1 MILVEVRNVVPL
13 QCIAV
18 KLFQRPILPL
28 RKRPSLLLCCAIVL
42 MLDTVVAFA
51 LKHKG
56 VLKLMSIYLQGG
68 NDMHNVLTII
78 EKLALQHD
86 KVPADLIRAKN
97 IKLGLRNEDGTGV
110 FVGITS
116 KGQVIGYKKEIQGD
130 GGQKKIDLDGELY
143 YCGYNIRDLIQH
155 QQMEGRFGFEETTYL
170 LLTGELPN
178 EKHLEVFTKAMAQ
191 ARGLPADAK
200 KIILSRPPHD
210 DQMGSL
216 HTIVSAMHLF
226 DENPNSTDIKDLA
239 RQCIDLIAK
248 LPTIAAYNYL
258 ASSGRGKKPSE
269 LIEPRTDFSHAE
281 NFLYMLKGSKPDP
294 LTANLLDMM
303 LVLHAEHGGGNNSTF
318 TVRTVS
324 SSGANSYM
332 AICSG
337 IASLSGHLHGG
348 ANEAVE
354 GMMEN
359 IKSHVKDWA
368 DDDEVSRYL
377 EKILDKK
384 TNDKSGKIYGI
395 GHAVYTKSDPRA
407 VVLEDK
413 AAEIARKSCMEKE
426 FGLYRKVAALAPRI
440 IQNRKGKT
448 SSPNVDFY
456 SGFVYRSM
464 GIPKELFTPIFAM
477 SRVAGWSA
485 HRIEEIIQ
493 GKLIR
498 PSYYSSLTDTIKK
511 YVPLGER

>member
-1 MILVEVRNVVPL
+1 ME
-13 QCIAV
+13 
-18 KLFQRPILPL
+18 K
-28 RKRPSLLLCCAIVL
+28 
-42 MLDTVVAFA
+42 
-51 LKHKG
+51 
-56 VLKLMSIYLQGG
+56 VLK
-68 NDMHNVLTII
+68 II
-78 EKLALQHD
+78 EKLALKHD
-86 KVPADLIRAKN
+86 KISPDLVKSKN
-97 IKLGLRNEDGTGV
+97 IKLGLRNENGTGV

-130 GGQKKIDLDGELY
+130 GSEKKIDLDGELY
-143 YCGYNIRDLIQH
+143 YCGYNVKDLVRHH
-155 QQMEGRFGFEETTYL
+155 QKEGRFGFEETIYL

-178 EKHLEVFTKAMAQ
+178 KKHLDTFTSELAQ
-191 ARGLPADAK
+191 RRRLPEEAK
-200 KIILSRPPHD
+200 KIILNRPPHD

-226 DENPNSTDIKDLA
+226 DKNPDSTDINDLS

-248 LPTIAAYNYL
+248 FPTIVAYNYH
-258 ASSGRGKKPSE
+258 ASAGHRKEFPE
-269 LIEPRTDFSHAE
+269 LLDSRDDYSHAE
-281 NFLYMLKGSKPDP
+281 NFLYMIHGKKPDK
-294 LTANLLDMM
+294 LTAHLFDMM

-359 IKSHVKDWA
+359 IKSHVKDWD
-368 DDDEVSRYL
+368 DDDEVSSYL
-377 EKILDKK
+377 GKILDKK
-384 TNDKSGKIYGI
+384 ANDSSGKIYGI

-407 VVLEDK
+407 LILEHK
-413 AAEIARKSCMEKE
+413 AEEIAKKSGMKKE
-426 FGLYRKVAALAPRI
+426 FNLYRKVAMLAPDI
-440 IQNRKGKT
+440 VLKKKGKVA
-448 SSPNVDFY
+448 SANVDFY

-498 PSYYSSLTDTIKK
+498 PSYFSSLPGLRKD
-511 YVPLGER
+511 YVPLSFR

>member
-1 MILVEVRNVVPL
+1 MKQVQSV
-13 QCIAV
+13 
-18 KLFQRPILPL
+18 L
-28 RKRPSLLLCCAIVL
+28 RIIQEL
-42 MLDTVVAFA
+42 A
-51 LKHKG
+51 LKHN
-56 VLKLMSIYLQGG
+56 KLSP
-68 NDMHNVLTII
+68 
-78 EKLALQHD
+78 E
-86 KVPADLIRAKN
+86 LIREKN

-116 KGQVIGYKKEIQGD
+116 KGQVIAYKKEFQGD
-130 GGQKKIDLDGELY
+130 GTVKKVDLDGELF
-143 YCGYNIRDLIQH
+143 YCGYNVKDLVRH
-155 QQMEGRFGFEETTYL
+155 QQEEGRFGFEETAYL

-178 EKHLEVFTKAMAQ
+178 RKHLDIFTSSLAEG
-191 ARGLPADAK
+191 RRLPKEAK
-200 KIILSRPPHD
+200 KIVLSRPPHD

-226 DENPNSTDIKDLA
+226 DDNPNSTDIIDLA

-248 LPTIAAYNYL
+248 FPTIVAYNYH
-258 ASSGRGKKPSE
+258 ASNGHRKGLSE
-269 LIEPRTDFSHAE
+269 LIEPKEDYSHAE
-281 NFLYMLKGSKPDP
+281 NFLYMLNGKKPDIF
-294 LTANLLDMM
+294 TAKLFDMM

-324 SSGANSYM
+324 SAGANSYM

-359 IKSHVKDWA
+359 IKSHVKDWN
-368 DDDEVSRYL
+368 DEEAISSYL
-377 EKILDKK
+377 QQILDKK
-384 TNDKSGKIYGI
+384 ANDKTGKIYGI
-395 GHAVYTKSDPRA
+395 GHAVYTLSDPRA
-407 VVLEDK
+407 VILEGK
-413 AAEIARKSCMEKE
+413 AEEIALKNGMEKE
-426 FGLYRKVAALAPRI
+426 FELYKKVARLSPVLVR
-440 IQNRKGKT
+440 NKKGKLT
-448 SSPNVDFY
+448 SANVDFY

-464 GIPKELFTPIFAM
+464 GIPKELFTPIFAI

-498 PSYYSSLTDTIKK
+498 PSYVSSIPGDGQD
-511 YVPLGER
+511 YVPLSKR

>member
-1 MILVEVRNVVPL
+1 MQNV
-13 QCIAV
+13 I
-18 KLFQRPILPL
+18 K
-28 RKRPSLLLCCAIVL
+28 
-42 MLDTVVAFA
+42 
-51 LKHKG
+51 
-56 VLKLMSIYLQGG
+56 
-68 NDMHNVLTII
+68 II
-78 EKLALQHD
+78 EKLALEHD
-86 KVPADLIRAKN
+86 RIPPELVRSKN

-116 KGQVIGYKKEIQGD
+116 KGQVVGYKKEILAD
-130 GGQKKIDLDGELY
+130 GAEKKIDLDGELY
-143 YCGYNIRDLIQH
+143 YSGYNVVDLVKHH
-155 QQMEGRFGFEETTYL
+155 QEENRFGFEETTYL
-170 LLTGELPN
+170 LLTSELPGK
-178 EKHLEVFTKAMAQ
+178 KHLDSFTKELAKR
-191 ARGLPADAK
+191 RGLPADAK
-200 KIILSRPPHD
+200 KIIMNRPLHD

-226 DENPNSTDIKDLA
+226 DTNPNSTDIKDLS

-248 LPTIAAYNYL
+248 FPTIVAYNYH
-258 ASSGRGKKPSE
+258 ASSGHKKKSSE
-269 LIEPRTDFSHAE
+269 LIEPLEELSHAE
-281 NFLYMLKGSKPDP
+281 NFLYMLHGKKPDL
-294 LTANLLDMM
+294 LTASLFDMM

-354 GMMEN
+354 SMMTN
-359 IKSHVKDWA
+359 IKDHVKDWK
-368 DDDEVSRYL
+368 DDDEVSSYL

-384 TNDKSGKIYGI
+384 VNDKSGKIYGI

-407 VVLEDK
+407 IVLEDK
-413 AAEIARKSCMEKE
+413 AAEIAKKNGLEDE
-426 FGLYRKVAALAPRI
+426 FRLYQKVAALSPDI
-440 IQNRKGKT
+440 VLRKKKKVA
-448 SSPNVDFY
+448 SANVDFY

-477 SRVAGWSA
+477 SRVSGWSA

-498 PSYYSSLTDTIKK
+498 PSYFSSLPGMRKK
-511 YVPLGER
+511 YIPLISR

>member
-1 MILVEVRNVVPL
+1 MQN
-13 QCIAV
+13 
-18 KLFQRPILPL
+18 
-28 RKRPSLLLCCAIVL
+28 
-42 MLDTVVAFA
+42 
-51 LKHKG
+51 
-56 VLKLMSIYLQGG
+56 VLK
-68 NDMHNVLTII
+68 II
-78 EKLALQHD
+78 QKLALEHD
-86 KVPADLIRAKN
+86 KISPDLVREKN

-116 KGQVIGYKKEIQGD
+116 KGQVIGYKKEIGGD
-130 GGQKKIDLDGELY
+130 GSSTKVDLEGELY
-143 YCGYNIRDLIQH
+143 YCGYNVKDLVRY
-155 QQMEGRFGFEETTYL
+155 QQKEGRFGFEETTYL
-170 LLTGELPN
+170 LLTSELPRKEHLDIFTGEL
-178 EKHLEVFTKAMAQ
+178 AQ
-191 ARGLPADAK
+191 RRGLPDDAK
-200 KIILSRPPHD
+200 KIILGRPLHD

-226 DENPNSTDIKDLA
+226 DDNPNSTDIKDLS

-248 LPTIAAYNYL
+248 FPTIVAYNYH
-258 ASSGRGKKPSE
+258 ASAGHRKELSE
-269 LIEPRTDFSHAE
+269 LLEPRDDYSHAE
-281 NFLYMLKGSKPDP
+281 NFLYMLHGKKPDKM
-294 LTANLLDMM
+294 TAHLLDMM

-359 IKSHVKDWA
+359 IKQHVKDWD
-368 DDDEVSRYL
+368 DDDEVAGYL
-377 EKILDKK
+377 KKILDKK
-384 TNDKSGKIYGI
+384 VGDKSGKIYGI

-407 VVLEDK
+407 VILEHK
-413 AAEIARKSCMEKE
+413 AAEIAKKNGMEKE
-426 FGLYRKVAALAPRI
+426 FRLYRSVARLAPEIVLDKKGKVAAA
-440 IQNRKGKT
+440 
-448 SSPNVDFY
+448 NVDFY

-464 GIPKELFTPIFAM
+464 GIPKELFTPMFAM

-493 GKLIR
+493 GRLMR
-498 PSYYSSLTDTIKK
+498 PSYFSSLAGPRRDYKSLTS
-511 YVPLGER
+511 R

>member
-1 MILVEVRNVVPL
+1 M
-13 QCIAV
+13 Q
-18 KLFQRPILPL
+18 
-28 RKRPSLLLCCAIVL
+28 SVL
-42 MLDTVVAFA
+42 E
-51 LKHKG
+51 
-56 VLKLMSIYLQGG
+56 
-68 NDMHNVLTII
+68 II
-78 EKLALQHD
+78 QKLALKHD
-86 KVPADLIRAKN
+86 KVPQDLIREKN

-130 GGQKKIDLDGELY
+130 GTEKKVDLDGELY
-143 YCGYNIRDLIQH
+143 YCGYNVKDLVSH
-155 QQMEGRFGFEETTYL
+155 QQEEGRYGFEETAYL
-170 LLTGELPN
+170 LLTGELPDR
-178 EKHLEVFTKAMAQ
+178 EHLDIFTNSLAQ
-191 ARGLPADAK
+191 RRHLPREAT

-226 DENPNSTDIKDLA
+226 DDNPDSTDILDLA

-248 LPTIAAYNYL
+248 FPTIVAYNYH
-258 ASSGRGKKPSE
+258 ASNGHRKELTE
-269 LIEPRTDFSHAE
+269 LIEPREDYGHAE
-281 NFLYMLKGSKPDP
+281 NFLYMLKGKKPDR
-294 LTANLLDMM
+294 LTADLFDMM

-324 SSGANSYM
+324 SAGANSYM

-359 IKSHVKDWA
+359 IKTHVKDW
-368 DDDEVSRYL
+368 DDDDAISRYL

-384 TNDKSGKIYGI
+384 ANDKSGKIYGI
-395 GHAVYTKSDPRA
+395 GHAVYTLSDPRA
-407 VVLEDK
+407 VILEGK
-413 AAEIARKSCMEKE
+413 AEEIAKKNGLEKE
-426 FGLYRKVAALAPRI
+426 FELYRKVATLAPVI
-440 IQNRKGKT
+440 VHKRKGKVA
-448 SSPNVDFY
+448 SPNVDFY

-493 GKLIR
+493 GRLMR
-498 PSYYSSLTDTIKK
+498 PSYFSSLPGLRKS
-511 YVPLGER
+511 YVPLASR

>member
-1 MILVEVRNVVPL
+1 MMEKVLRII
-13 QCIAV
+13 Q
-18 KLFQRPILPL
+18 KL
-28 RKRPSLLLCCAIVL
+28 
-42 MLDTVVAFA
+42 A
-51 LKHKG
+51 LKH
-56 VLKLMSIYLQGG
+56 
-68 NDMHNVLTII
+68 
-78 EKLALQHD
+78 D
-86 KVPADLIRAKN
+86 KIPPDLVKSKN

-116 KGQVIGYKKEIQGD
+116 KGQVIGYKKEIHAD
-130 GGQKKIDLDGELY
+130 GSEKKIDLDGELY
-143 YCGYNIRDLIQH
+143 YSGYNVKDLVRYH
-155 QQMEGRFGFEETTYL
+155 QKENRFGFEETAYL
-170 LLTGELPN
+170 LLTSELPN
-178 EKHLEVFTKAMAQ
+178 QELLETFTRELAQRRHLPE
-191 ARGLPADAK
+191 GAK
-200 KIILSRPPHD
+200 NIILNRPPHN

-216 HTIVSAMHLF
+216 HTVVSAMHLF
-226 DENPNSTDIKDLA
+226 DKNPNSTDIKDLA

-248 LPTIAAYNYL
+248 FPTIVAYNYH
-258 ASSGRGKKPSE
+258 ASVGHKRE
-269 LIEPRTDFSHAE
+269 LSDLLEPRDDYSHAE
-281 NFLYMLKGSKPDP
+281 NFLYMLHGKKPDKM
-294 LTANLLDMM
+294 TAHLFDMM

-318 TVRTVS
+318 TVRAVS

-337 IASLSGHLHGG
+337 VASLSGHLHGG

-359 IKSHVKDWA
+359 IKSHVKDWN
-368 DDDEVSRYL
+368 DDDEISRYL

-407 VVLEDK
+407 VVLEQK
-413 AAEIARKSCMEKE
+413 AEEIARKSGMEKE
-426 FGLYRKVAALAPRI
+426 FNLYRKVALLSPKI
-440 IQNRKGKT
+440 VWEKKGKVAAA
-448 SSPNVDFY
+448 NVDFY

-498 PSYYSSLTDTIKK
+498 PSYVSSLPGLKSE
-511 YVPLGER
+511 YVPLKLR

>member
-1 MILVEVRNVVPL
+1 MQNVL
-13 QCIAV
+13 KIIQN
-18 KLFQRPILPL
+18 L
-28 RKRPSLLLCCAIVL
+28 
-42 MLDTVVAFA
+42 A
-51 LKHKG
+51 LKH
-56 VLKLMSIYLQGG
+56 
-68 NDMHNVLTII
+68 
-78 EKLALQHD
+78 D
-86 KVPADLIRAKN
+86 KIPPDLIREKN

-116 KGQVIGYKKEIQGD
+116 KGQVISYKKEIQGD
-130 GGQKKIDLDGELY
+130 GTEKKVDLDGELY
-143 YCGYNIRDLIQH
+143 YCGYNIRDLIRHH
-155 QQMEGRFGFEETTYL
+155 QEEGRFGYEETAYL
-170 LLTGELPN
+170 LLTGELPS
-178 EKHLEVFTKAMAQ
+178 KRHLEIFTKTLAEQRHLPIEAQ
-191 ARGLPADAK
+191 
-200 KIILSRPPHD
+200 KIILNRPPHD

-226 DENPNSTDIKDLA
+226 DDNPNSTDIKDLG

-248 LPTIAAYNYL
+248 FPTIVAYNYH
-258 ASSGRGKKPSE
+258 ASTNHRKASPE
-269 LIEPRTDFSHAE
+269 LREPREDYSHAE
-281 NFLYMLKGSKPDP
+281 NFLYLLKGKKPDR
-294 LTANLLDMM
+294 LTANLFDMM

-359 IKSHVKDWA
+359 IKADVKDWD
-368 DDDEVSRYL
+368 DDDEVSNYL
-377 EKILDKK
+377 EKILEKK
-384 TNDKSGKIYGI
+384 VNDRTGKIYGI

-407 VVLEDK
+407 LILEKK
-413 AAEIARKSCMEKE
+413 AEAIAKKSDMEKE
-426 FGLYRKVAALAPRI
+426 FKLYKNVARLAPRI
-440 IQNRKGKT
+440 VAEKKGKVA
-448 SSPNVDFY
+448 SANVDFY

-485 HRIEEIIQ
+485 HRIEEILQ
-493 GKLIR
+493 GRLIR
-498 PSYYSSLTDTIKK
+498 PSYYSSLPGTKRN
-511 YVPLGER
+511 YVPLASR

>member
-1 MILVEVRNVVPL
+1 MEN
-13 QCIAV
+13 
-18 KLFQRPILPL
+18 
-28 RKRPSLLLCCAIVL
+28 
-42 MLDTVVAFA
+42 
-51 LKHKG
+51 
-56 VLKLMSIYLQGG
+56 VLKM
-68 NDMHNVLTII
+68 I
-78 EKLALQHD
+78 EKLALKHD
-86 KVPADLIRAKN
+86 KIPPDLVREKD

-116 KGQVIGYKKEIQGD
+116 KGQVIGYKREIQGD
-130 GGQKKIDLDGELY
+130 GTEKKVDLEGELY
-143 YCGYNIRDLIQH
+143 YCGYNIKDLVRH
-155 QQMEGRFGFEETTYL
+155 QQEEGRFGYEETTYL
-170 LLTGELPN
+170 LLTGELPDQ
-178 EKHLEVFTKAMAQ
+178 KHLDIFTNEFAQ
-191 ARGLPADAK
+191 RRHLPKEAK
-200 KIILSRPPHD
+200 KIIINRPPHD

-226 DENPNSTDIKDLA
+226 DDNPDSTDIKDLA
-239 RQCIDLIAK
+239 RQCIDLVAK
-248 LPTIAAYNYL
+248 FPTIVAYNYQASTGHRKDL
-258 ASSGRGKKPSE
+258 AA
-269 LIEPRTDFSHAE
+269 LIEPREDYSHAE
-281 NFLYMLKGSKPDP
+281 NFLYMLKGKKPDR
-294 LTANLLDMM
+294 LSANLFDMM

-354 GMMEN
+354 SMMEN
-359 IKSHVKDWA
+359 IKANVKDW
-368 DDDEVSRYL
+368 DDDGEVSNYL

-384 TNDKSGKIYGI
+384 ANDKSGKIYGI

-407 VVLEDK
+407 VVLEHK
-413 AAEIARKSCMEKE
+413 AEEIAKKKGTEKE
-426 FGLYRKVAALAPRI
+426 FAFYKKVARLAQEI
-440 IQNRKGKT
+440 VQEKKGKVA
-448 SSPNVDFY
+448 SPNVDFY

-464 GIPKELFTPIFAM
+464 AIPKELFTPIFAM

-498 PSYYSSLTDTIKK
+498 PSYYSSLPGVRRD
-511 YVPLGER
+511 YMPLAFR

>member
-1 MILVEVRNVVPL
+1 MQNVL
-13 QCIAV
+13 KIIQN
-18 KLFQRPILPL
+18 L
-28 RKRPSLLLCCAIVL
+28 
-42 MLDTVVAFA
+42 A
-51 LKHKG
+51 LKH
-56 VLKLMSIYLQGG
+56 
-68 NDMHNVLTII
+68 
-78 EKLALQHD
+78 D
-86 KVPADLIRAKN
+86 KIPPDLIREKN

-116 KGQVIGYKKEIQGD
+116 KGQVIAYKREIQGD
-130 GGQKKIDLDGELY
+130 GTEKKVDLDGELY
-143 YCGYNIRDLIQH
+143 YCGYNIRDLIRHH
-155 QQMEGRFGFEETTYL
+155 QEEGRFGYEETAYL
-170 LLTGELPN
+170 LLTGELPS
-178 EKHLEVFTKAMAQ
+178 KRHLEIFTKTLAERRHLPIEAQ
-191 ARGLPADAK
+191 
-200 KIILSRPPHD
+200 KIILNRPPHD

-226 DENPNSTDIKDLA
+226 DDNPNSTDVKDLA

-248 LPTIAAYNYL
+248 FPTIVAYNYH
-258 ASSGRGKKPSE
+258 ASTNHRKASPE
-269 LIEPRTDFSHAE
+269 LREPREDYSHAE
-281 NFLYMLKGSKPDP
+281 NFLYLLKGKKPDR
-294 LTANLLDMM
+294 LTANLFDMM

-359 IKSHVKDWA
+359 IKANVKDW
-368 DDDEVSRYL
+368 DDDEEVSNYL

-384 TNDKSGKIYGI
+384 VNDRTGKIYGI

-407 VVLEDK
+407 LILEKK
-413 AAEIARKSCMEKE
+413 AEAIAKKNGMEKE
-426 FGLYRKVAALAPRI
+426 FKLYKDVARLAPRI
-440 IQNRKGKT
+440 VAEKKGKIA
-448 SSPNVDFY
+448 SANVDFY

-485 HRIEEIIQ
+485 HRIEEILQ
-493 GKLIR
+493 GRLIR
-498 PSYYSSLTDTIKK
+498 PSYYSSLPGMKRT
-511 YVPLGER
+511 YVPLASR

>member
-1 MILVEVRNVVPL
+1 M
-13 QCIAV
+13 QT
-18 KLFQRPILPL
+18 
-28 RKRPSLLLCCAIVL
+28 VL
-42 MLDTVVAFA
+42 KIIQDLA
-51 LKHKG
+51 LKH
-56 VLKLMSIYLQGG
+56 
-68 NDMHNVLTII
+68 
-78 EKLALQHD
+78 D
-86 KVPADLIRAKN
+86 KIPQDLVREKN

-116 KGQVIGYKKEIQGD
+116 KGQVIGYKKEIGGD
-130 GGQKKIDLDGELY
+130 GTGVKVDLDGELY
-143 YCGYNIRDLIQH
+143 YCGYNIKDLVRH
-155 QQMEGRFGFEETTYL
+155 QQKEGRFGFEETTYL
-170 LLTGELPN
+170 LLTGELPQK
-178 EKHLEVFTKAMAQ
+178 EHLDIFTRELAKRRRLPEE
-191 ARGLPADAK
+191 ARK
-200 KIILSRPPHD
+200 MILNSPPHD

-226 DENPNSTDIKDLA
+226 DNNPNSTDIKDLA
-239 RQCIDLIAK
+239 RQCIDLVAK
-248 LPTIAAYNYL
+248 FPTIAAYNYQASTGQRKEL
-258 ASSGRGKKPSE
+258 AD
-269 LIEPRTDFSHAE
+269 LVEPREDYSHAE
-281 NFLYMLKGSKPDP
+281 NFLYMLKGKKPDRF
-294 LTANLLDMM
+294 TANLFDMM

-354 GMMEN
+354 SMMEN
-359 IKSHVKDWA
+359 IKAHVKDWR

-377 EKILDKK
+377 EKILDRKA
-384 TNDKSGKIYGI
+384 NDKTGKIYGI

-407 VVLEDK
+407 VILESK
-413 AAEIARKSCMEKE
+413 AEEIARKNGMEKE
-426 FGLYRKVAALAPRI
+426 FSLYRKVAGLAPAI
-440 IQNRKGKT
+440 VQKKKGKVA
-448 SSPNVDFY
+448 SPNVDFY

-498 PSYYSSLTDTIKK
+498 PSYYSSLPGLRKE
-511 YVPLGER
+511 YVPLAQR